1 MKIVDTQSEAYRK
14 VHFAVMAIE
23 GSAQKEQISGKEMH
37 HRLKQQDLIH
47 RRLFRYYEQL
57 HTQSL
62 DWVVDDTIETLQNWE
77 REGKEEEL

>member
-1 MKIVDTQSEAYRK
+1 MKIVDTQSKAYRK

-23 GSAQKEQISGKEMH
+23 GSAQKKQISGKEMH

-77 REGKEEEL
+77 REGKEGDV

>member
-23 GSAQKEQISGKEMH
+23 GSAQKKQISGKEMH
-37 HRLKQQDLIH
+37 HRLKQQHLIH

-77 REGKEEEL
+77 REGKEGDV